1 MKRFLLSSIFLGAS
15 LLITSC
21 SDFLDT
27 LPDNRTEID
36 TESKVTNLLV
46 SAYPQVFP
54 MMMWE
59 MSSDNV
65 MDNGSLYDI
74 ETQAIED
81 AYLWEDIKTD
91 TDTDAPQGV
100 WANLYMAIASANNA
114 LKAIEEM
121 GNPASLN
128 PQKGEALLCRAYSHF
143 ILANTF
149 CMAYNPNTA
158 ANELGIPYATEP
170 ETTVSPVYERGSLED
185 TYKNIEKDIL
195 EGLPL
200 IDDNIYTVPKYHF
213 NKKAAYAFAARFY
226 LFYIKEDKSN
236 YEKVIEYADKVLGT
250 DPTKV
255 LRNYSSEMGIYDD
268 PENMA
273 NAYIDA
279 KSAANL
285 MISVIYSSWP
295 YIYGPYDISKRY
307 GLARAISENEL
318 LQARGP
324 WGDGNVLFFGAK
336 LYGFDQKI
344 SFFKYNMYF
353 EFTDKVNGIGYR
365 HAVIVP
371 FSTNE
376 TLLCRAEANVMKSQ
390 PDYNSALNDLNAWVA
405 AAETKE
411 GGLNADVLTVELIND
426 FYRWLAYTP
435 VELADDKGRTA
446 KKKLNPFFTFESS
459 QQENFIHCILQ
470 ARRLELVHDGNRWL
484 DIKRWGIEFSH
495 NREDKSP
502 ITLKKDDPR
511 RAIQLPQDVINAG
524 LEANPR

>member
-185 TYKNIEKDIL
+185 TYKSIEKDIL

-255 LRNYSSEMGIYDD
+255 LRDYASEMGIFND

-285 MISVIYSSWP
+285 MISVVYSSWP

-307 GLARAISENEL
+307 GLSRFISENEL
-318 LQARGP
+318 LQASGP
-324 WGDGNVLFFGAK
+324 WGAGNNLFFGSK

-353 EFTDKVNGIGYR
+353 EYTDKVNGIGYR

-376 TLLCRAEANVMKSQ
+376 TLLCRAEAYVMKSQ
-390 PDYNSALNDLNAWVA
+390 PDYASATNDINSWIH
-405 AAETKE
+405 AAENNKLEDISET
-411 GGLNADVLTVELIND
+411 DINLWYN
-426 FYRWLAYTP
+426 FTPYTP
-435 VELADDKGRTA
+435 VELTNDDDRTV
-446 KKKLNPFFTFESS
+446 KKRLNPVFDFVSTK
-459 QQENFIHCILQ
+459 QENFIHCILQ
-470 ARRLELVHDGNRWL
+470 ARRLEQVHDGNRWL

-495 NREDKSP
+495 NREDKTP
-502 ITLKKDDPR
+502 IILTKEDPR